1 MSDQEHLTAGPSNE
15 VVPRPIKKIAHFPG
29 RGTLVFYYEDGGERL
44 DRVRLEPEDDEEG
57 PGHGEMDDELADAA
71 PEKLEGTAIRRS
83 IDVAAEEAKKNVSCD
98 HRNALPC
105 GGYHFALSC

>member
-1 MSDQEHLTAGPSNE
+1 MSDQEPFTASPSNE

-44 DRVRLEPEDDEEG
+44 DRVRLEPEDDEEE
-57 PGHGEMDDELADAA
+57 PGHGETDDELADAA

-83 IDVAAEEAKKNVSCD
+83 VDVAAKEAKKRV
-98 HRNALPC
+98 
-105 GGYHFALSC
+105 